1 MASDNT
7 NINFLKLDTEN
18 GSELI
23 EDLDLEQM
31 ELTTSISPF
40 ETAYI
45 DGMLIKSFKSI
56 LHIPTYQDL
65 VKIDI
70 ELAKSLSKIINSDKN
85 QLNNIMNRLLSIDFK
100 DNFIFSQNNLSLI
113 SIILINIFG
122 EIKKFKISTY
132 VELETK
138 IKSIDFSKYNDIEK
152 KYIKKQILERKGT
165 TTKIAREKRLDSTLL
180 SQLIVKEIDEEWT
193 EINDPEVKL
202 ENKYYGKQKGLPYI
216 DNNNEN
222 CLNS

>member
-56 LHIPTYQDL
+56 LHIRTYQDL

-100 DNFIFSQNNLSLI
+100 DNFIFFYNNLSLI
-113 SIILINIFG
+113 SIILINIF
-122 EIKKFKISTY
+122 
-132 VELETK
+132 
-138 IKSIDFSKYNDIEK
+138 
-152 KYIKKQILERKGT
+152 
-165 TTKIAREKRLDSTLL
+165 
-180 SQLIVKEIDEEWT
+180 
-193 EINDPEVKL
+193 
-202 ENKYYGKQKGLPYI
+202 
-216 DNNNEN
+216 
-222 CLNS
+222 

>member
-113 SIILINIFG
+113 SIT
-122 EIKKFKISTY
+122 IKFI
-132 VELETK
+132 
-138 IKSIDFSKYNDIEK
+138 
-152 KYIKKQILERKGT
+152 
-165 TTKIAREKRLDSTLL
+165 
-180 SQLIVKEIDEEWT
+180 
-193 EINDPEVKL
+193 
-202 ENKYYGKQKGLPYI
+202 
-216 DNNNEN
+216 
-222 CLNS
+222 

>member
-132 VELETK
+132 
-138 IKSIDFSKYNDIEK
+138 
-152 KYIKKQILERKGT
+152 
-165 TTKIAREKRLDSTLL
+165 
-180 SQLIVKEIDEEWT
+180 EE
-193 EINDPEVKL
+193 
-202 ENKYYGKQKGLPYI
+202 
-216 DNNNEN
+216 
-222 CLNS
+222 